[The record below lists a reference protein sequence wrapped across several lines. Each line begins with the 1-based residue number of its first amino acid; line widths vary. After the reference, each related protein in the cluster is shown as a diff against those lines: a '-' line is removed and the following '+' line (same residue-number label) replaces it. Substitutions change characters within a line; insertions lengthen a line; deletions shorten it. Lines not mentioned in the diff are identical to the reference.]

1 MDWNALKQKT
11 SSYLQKAT
19 PYVEKAKVYGG
30 KALDFTQKQLQNTP
44 IVLKTVAEYET
55 LVVDAKRLIL
65 IGYDEANPL
74 SQELLLR
81 TPVWSTQAWSDNA
94 SLRFFSLQTSPEVA
108 SQFGF
113 TSGLDMR
120 VFYVGEETLHLTDI
134 ESIKNWWKD
143 RIYDGKAPEKKSS
156 DIPETPAP
164 EDKNPI
170 EDPLNQNKS

>member
-19 PYVEKAKVYGG
+19 PYVEKAKQYGG
-30 KALDFTQKQLQNTP
+30 KALDFTQKQIQNTP

-65 IGYDEANPL
+65 IGYDETNPL
-74 SQELLLR
+74 SQELLLW

-94 SLRFFSLQTSPEVA
+94 SLRFFSLQTSPEIA
-108 SQFGF
+108 RQFGF
-113 TSGLDMR
+113 TSGVDMR
-120 VFYVGEETLHLTDI
+120 VFYVGEETLHLTDMGT
-134 ESIKNWWKD
+134 IKTWWKN
-143 RIYDGKAPEKKSS
+143 RYYDGN
-156 DIPETPAP
+156 IPEEKPSSTTETPIP

-170 EDPLNQNKS
+170 EDPLNQK